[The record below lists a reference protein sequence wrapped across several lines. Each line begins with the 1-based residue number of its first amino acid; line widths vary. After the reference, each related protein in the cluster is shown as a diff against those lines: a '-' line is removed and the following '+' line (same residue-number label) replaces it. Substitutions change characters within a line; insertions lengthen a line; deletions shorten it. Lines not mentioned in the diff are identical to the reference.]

1 MGGEALELHTRC
13 KETVSSSR
21 ALEQSRALSDVLYEL
36 KLAEPL
42 SEFGSGSRIASR
54 DQRALQ
60 LPNGAVVEF
69 PPPFDTYVESA
80 APQYTA
86 ATARNKELK
95 HLIERRFTEAD
106 VGRVV
111 EVRSGKATIDGIS
124 PVVLVQPT
132 AHQDFS

>member
-1 MGGEALELHTRC
+1 MLCMRVCTHGVHSCMHAQLSGRDIHKHIKYLGEALELHTRC

-42 SEFGSGSRIASR
+42 SELGSGSRIASR

-80 APQYTA
+80 APQYPA
-86 ATARNKELK
+86 HPARW
-95 HLIERRFTEAD
+95 H
-106 VGRVV
+106 
-111 EVRSGKATIDGIS
+111 
-124 PVVLVQPT
+124 P
-132 AHQDFS
+132 AHPKP